1 MSNLTPIP
9 EPTHLVHADGTI
21 QVCIADICGTVSS
34 WHLVEPKE
42 HQLMAQ
48 WLERLAPSALA
59 AEELERLTGGG
70 EALLNGLERH
80 S

>member
-9 EPTHLVHADGTI
+9 EPTHLVHVDGTI
-21 QVCIADICGTVSS
+21 QVCVADICGTVSS

-42 HQLMAQ
+42 HQLTAL
-48 WLERLAPSALA
+48 WLERSSSALRA
-59 AEELERLTGGG
+59 SSTK
-70 EALLNGLERH
+70 EALERH

>member
-1 MSNLTPIP
+1 MPTPPLIYKYWGEAVSNLTPIP
-9 EPTHLVHADGTI
+9 EPTHLVHVDGTI

-48 WLERLAPSALA
+48 WLERQTL
-59 AEELERLTGGG
+59 GG
-70 EALLNGLERH
+70 EALLNG
-80 S
+80 

>member
-1 MSNLTPIP
+1 
-9 EPTHLVHADGTI
+9 VDGTI

-48 WLERLAPSALA
+48 WLERQTL
-59 AEELERLTGGG
+59 GG
-70 EALLNGLERH
+70 EALLNG
-80 S
+80 

>member
-9 EPTHLVHADGTI
+9 EPTHLVHVDGTI

-42 HQLMAQ
+42 HQLTQ
-48 WLERLAPSALA
+48 LWLERQ
-59 AEELERLTGGG
+59 TMGG
-70 EALLNGLERH
+70 EAVLADPQP
-80 S
+80 